1 MNILGINAYHGDA
14 SACLFINGK
23 LEVAIEEERIN
34 RIKHSAG
41 FPINAIKFC
50 LDYSNLKI
58 SDINQIAINRN
69 PKQRIFQKLLYSSK
83 KLFKRKFLEERFKN
97 LKKITSIENEF
108 ENFFKEKINA
118 KFNFVDH
125 HIAHIASSIYFSNFE
140 ECNFISVD
148 GFGDFAST
156 IVGHFNGKKIKK
168 FYEVLF
174 PHSLGLFYTGITQFL
189 GFKNYGDEYKVMGLA
204 PYGDPVYYE
213 KMRKIL
219 IKSPGEKFKLNLDY
233 FLHHTGNVDM
243 TWLESTPKISNVF
256 DKNLI
261 NLLGNERKEKD
272 KIEKFHMD
280 IASSAQKLY
289 ETIIIEIANEVFNKQ
304 KSDNLCLSGGCAMNS
319 VANGKII
326 KNTGYKNIYIPSS
339 PGDSGGAIGSAVK
352 VIRETNILNKYNDN
366 PYLGP
371 EYTNMEIKKIIY
383 LKEKEL
389 IDRNIKVVY
398 FNSKEEQLIKLAELI
413 SNGNVIGFFNGR
425 MEWGPRALGNRSILA
440 DPRNKNIKE
449 ILNSKIKRRES
460 FRPFAPSILREKV
473 GEWFE
478 ENRDV
483 PFMSQVLQIS
493 KNKRDLIPSVTHV
506 DGSGRLQTVT
516 KESNLNFY
524 NLISEFYK
532 ITGVPILL
540 NTSFNENEPIVCNPE
555 EALDCFI
562 RTNMDCL
569 SLENYL
575 LTRDN

>member
-1 MNILGINAYHGDA
+1 M
-14 SACLFINGK
+14 
-23 LEVAIEEERIN
+23 
-34 RIKHSAG
+34 
-41 FPINAIKFC
+41 
-50 LDYSNLKI
+50 
-58 SDINQIAINRN
+58 
-69 PKQRIFQKLLYSSK
+69 
-83 KLFKRKFLEERFKN
+83 
-97 LKKITSIENEF
+97 
-108 ENFFKEKINA
+108 
-118 KFNFVDH
+118 
-125 HIAHIASSIYFSNFE
+125 
-140 ECNFISVD
+140 
-148 GFGDFAST
+148 
-156 IVGHFNGKKIKK
+156 
-168 FYEVLF
+168 F

>member
-1 MNILGINAYHGDA
+1 
-14 SACLFINGK
+14 
-23 LEVAIEEERIN
+23 
-34 RIKHSAG
+34 
-41 FPINAIKFC
+41 
-50 LDYSNLKI
+50 
-58 SDINQIAINRN
+58 
-69 PKQRIFQKLLYSSK
+69 
-83 KLFKRKFLEERFKN
+83 
-97 LKKITSIENEF
+97 
-108 ENFFKEKINA
+108 
-118 KFNFVDH
+118 
-125 HIAHIASSIYFSNFE
+125 
-140 ECNFISVD
+140 
-148 GFGDFAST
+148 
-156 IVGHFNGKKIKK
+156 
-168 FYEVLF
+168 
-174 PHSLGLFYTGITQFL
+174 
-189 GFKNYGDEYKVMGLA
+189 
-204 PYGDPVYYE
+204 
-213 KMRKIL
+213 
-219 IKSPGEKFKLNLDY
+219 
-233 FLHHTGNVDM
+233 M

-398 FNSKEEQLIKLAELI
+398 FKSKEEQLIKLAELI

>member
-398 FNSKEEQLIKLAELI
+398 FKSKEEQLIKLAELI